1 MDTPFQC
8 VLVLS
13 GMKEGI
19 GLGSFLLFLVNRR
32 EPLVCRRM
40 LYLDSILQGKV
51 RSHRFCVSVD
61 ISVIQK

>member
-1 MDTPFQC
+1 MDTAFLC
-8 VLVLS
+8 VLVSS
-13 GMKEGI
+13 GVKEGI

-40 LYLDSILQGKV
+40 LCLDSILQGNV
-51 RSHRFCVSVD
+51 RSQRFCVSVD